1 MTVKRVACVG
11 TGNIAESHATVL
23 KALPGVDLVAA
34 VDPRVQAAASFAR
47 RWGISRTFGSI
58 EELIAARVADVA
70 HVLVPP
76 PLHKPVAEKLLQAG
90 IGVFLEKPMAQTSA
104 ECDALQKAAAQS
116 GAVLRVN
123 HNFVHHPSHVEA
135 RRLIAANAIGPVRHV
150 EMRYNLPLRQLGAGQ
165 LGHWMFDNP
174 RNLLLE
180 QAVHP
185 LSQIDDLVGSA
196 REINVLPAPAQDLGG
211 GRSIRRTWLVSLV
224 CERGTA
230 QLYLSLGE
238 TYPAWGATIFGDD
251 GVINADYTRTRVSH
265 ETSGRY
271 GDFFDDYRN
280 GAAMGRD
287 LKRQSRTNLVNY
299 ATSLL
304 KLRPRSDSFILS
316 MAGSIKSFYADWE
329 NSRGDLSG
337 EQGRRTVELCERM
350 VALAGLEAAPKAQ
363 ATAADTGQPYDVL
376 VIGGTGFIG
385 SAVVAQLQ
393 KRGKAVGVL
402 SRSVNNLPEQFHAP
416 NVTLIRGDARNAAD
430 ISRAIGNAKTV
441 INLAHG
447 GGGGSRAEVE
457 ANLVGAA
464 RTVAECCLASGVQR
478 LIFVSSIAALYLG
491 NPSEKITDATSPD
504 PLPDARADY
513 ARAKVL
519 AERAMMEMFCTQK
532 LPVVI
537 LRPGVVIGKGT
548 SPFHSGIGF
557 YNHETHC
564 LGWNDGR
571 NPLPLILVDDVA
583 TAIVNALDAPAIEGK
598 SYNLVGDVR
607 LNAREY
613 IDHLAKVTR
622 RPLRYHPQSVL
633 KLYAIEMGKS
643 AIKKATGR
651 TDPWPSLRDLKS
663 RGLPAQ
669 FDCSEA
675 CRVLSWAPVR
685 DREHFLKCGFPAD
698 GGS

>member
-23 KALPGVDLVAA
+23 KALPGVELVAA
-34 VDPRVQAAASFAR
+34 VDPRSQAAASFAR
-47 RWGISRTFGSI
+47 RWGIARTFGTI
-58 EELIAARVADVA
+58 EDLIAERAVDVA

-90 IGVFLEKPMAQTSA
+90 IAVFLEKPMAQTSV
-104 ECDALQKAAAQS
+104 ECEALQKAAAQS
-116 GAVLRVN
+116 GAALRIN

-135 RRLIAANAIGPVRHV
+135 RRLIANNTIGPVRHV

-185 LSQIDDLVGSA
+185 LSQIDDLMGPA

-238 TYPAWGATIFGDD
+238 TYPTWGATIFGDD
-251 GVINADYTRTRVSH
+251 GVIYVDYTRTRVSH
-265 ETSGRY
+265 ESTGRY

-280 GAAMGRD
+280 GSVMGRD
-287 LKRQSRTNLVNY
+287 TKRQSRTNLVNY
-299 ATSLL
+299 VTSLL

-316 MAGSIKSFYADWE
+316 MAGSIKSFYADLE
-329 NSRGDLSG
+329 QSRGDLSG

-350 VALAGLEAAPKAQ
+350 VSLAGLENAPKLQTLSQDA
-363 ATAADTGQPYDVL
+363 GKPYDVL

-393 KRGKAVGVL
+393 KRGKSVGVL
-402 SRSVNNLPEQFHAP
+402 ARGVNNLPEHFHAP
-416 NVTLIRGDARNAAD
+416 NVTLVRGDARNAAD

-447 GGGGSRAEVE
+447 GGGGSRAEIE
-457 ANLVGAA
+457 ASLVGAA
-464 RTVAECCLASGVQR
+464 RTVAECCLASGVHR

-491 NPSEKITDATSPD
+491 DPSETITDATAPD
-504 PLPDARADY
+504 SMPDARADY

-519 AERAMMEMFCTQK
+519 AEHAMMEMFRTQK

-537 LRPGVVIGKGT
+537 LRPGVVIGQGT

-583 TAIVNALDAPAIEGK
+583 TATVNALDAPGVEGK

-613 IDHLAKVTR
+613 IDYLAKVTQ

-633 KLYAIEMGKS
+633 KLYAIELGKS

-675 CRVLSWAPVR
+675 CRVLSWSSVR
-685 DREHFLKCGFPAD
+685 DREQFLKSGFPAD